1 MLSVVVEIFNR
12 LFTPS
17 SHYDL
22 STGTIKVWEKSSFG
36 SVRQELNRLRREL
49 ESVRRSSLR
58 SGPTR
63 RERQLMARLSE
74 LLTREEVMEKQ
85 RSRIEWLREGDRNTS
100 FFQARSKERVRINRI
115 SALRRDDGSIAT
127 NQEAPESTSL
137 EFYSKLFTRQEALDP
152 GPVLA
157 CVKEK
162 VTPEMNDDL

>member
-1 MLSVVVEIFNR
+1 MWRRDSSYTWMVETAWGSLDNPMNLSQ
-12 LFTPS
+12 LS
-17 SHYDL
+17 SQL
-22 STGTIKVWEKSSFG
+22 EAVTGTMKDWEQFSFG

-49 ESVRRSSLR
+49 DSVRRSSLH

-115 SALRRDDGSIAT
+115 SALRRDDGYIAT
-127 NQEAPESTSL
+127 TQEELESTAL
-137 EFYSKLFTRQEALDP
+137 EFYSKLFTR
-152 GPVLA
+152 
-157 CVKEK
+157 
-162 VTPEMNDDL
+162 